1 MAISAPHATPWE
13 TDGCARRAP
22 AAMLATAVPWEKP
35 SAPVSSTASGV
46 NSSVTVFPA
55 NIGWSRID
63 AGVDEADGHPG
74 TGLGVIALEQA
85 EVGVGYVRP

>member
-1 MAISAPHATPWE
+1 MAISAPQATPWE
-13 TDGCARRAP
+13 ADGCARRAP

-55 NIGWSRID
+55 NIGWSGSMPVSMKPMVTP
-63 AGVDEADGHPG
+63 APG
-74 TGLGVIALEQA
+74 SASSPLSRLRLA
-85 EVGVGYVRP
+85 